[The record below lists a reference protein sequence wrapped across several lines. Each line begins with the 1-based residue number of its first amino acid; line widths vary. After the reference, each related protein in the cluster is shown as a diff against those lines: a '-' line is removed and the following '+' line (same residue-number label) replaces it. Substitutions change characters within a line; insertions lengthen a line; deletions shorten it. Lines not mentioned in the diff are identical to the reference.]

1 MNYLIYI
8 EHSAENLQFFLWHQD
23 YVKRFS
29 ALPAREQALSPEWT
43 IEKAEADGNTAATNN
58 AAARA
63 MSPETAAVFKDTG
76 FAGVRT
82 TVTEFRPS
90 INPFYSPP
98 RTPDGSHSRGR
109 ASDAPWDDYASTLK
123 SSQKSDY
130 VHKAAGAFEAAG
142 VRFQPCKFFGT
153 PSMPNAA
160 PNEYQSRFSRSV
172 KRLPA
177 SWQATSPRMD
187 PVS

>member
-29 ALPAREQALSPEWT
+29 ALPASEQALSPEWT

-58 AAARA
+58 AAAKT
-63 MSPETAAVFKDTG
+63 MSPETAAIFKDTD
-76 FAGVRT
+76 FARVRT
-82 TVTEFRPS
+82 TVKEFKPS
-90 INPFYSPP
+90 TDPFYTPP
-98 RTPDGSHSRGR
+98 RTPDG
-109 ASDAPWDDYASTLK
+109 AQWDDYASTLK

-130 VHKAAGAFEAAG
+130 VHKAAGAFEAAD
-142 VRFQPCKFFGT
+142 VKFQPCKFFST

-160 PNEYQSRFSRSV
+160 PNEYKSRFSRSV
-172 KRLPA
+172 KRLLV

-187 PVS
+187 RVS